1 MREIKINETT
11 WYVGANDRKT
21 PLFENNW
28 PLPYGV
34 SYNSYLIND
43 SKTALIDGIEFG
55 SDPDYLQKIKKILN
69 GKKLDYLVINHME
82 PDHSGMISSIAA
94 EYPGIKIVGNNQT
107 AKILKLYYN
116 YNETDFHPVADADEL
131 SLGNTTLKFYMVPWV
146 HWPETMVT
154 YNVTDKI
161 LFSCD
166 AFGGFGTLDG
176 SIYDTENNLHEHYI
190 SEMRRYYS
198 NIVAKYSGMVQKALA
213 KLSGVEIKMI
223 CPSHG
228 LIWKNPADVVG
239 LYDRWSRHEAENEIT
254 IAYASMYG
262 NTEHIADHIGS
273 LLGEKGYRVHTYDVS
288 KTHVSYIL
296 SMIWKCKAV
305 LLGTCAYNG
314 FMHPMME
321 HLCNEIRIAQP
332 KEKIFGIFGSSSW
345 NGAGVKNLIKFMEE
359 NNLQALP
366 AAAELSGS
374 FAPEKIGESAVK
386 LVEEV
391 DKAIKSWK

>member
-1 MREIKINETT
+1 MREIKINEVT

-43 SKTALIDGIEFG
+43 TRTALVDGIEFG
-55 SDPDYLQKIKKILN
+55 SDPDYLRKIKKILN
-69 GKKLDYLVINHME
+69 GKSLDYLVVNHLE
-82 PDHSGMISSIAA
+82 PDHSGTISSVVA
-94 EYPGIKIVGNNQT
+94 EYPQIKIVGNSQT
-107 AKILKLYYN
+107 AKILKLYFN
-116 YNETDFHPVADADEL
+116 YNEESFHAVAEGDEL
-131 SLGNTTLKFYMVPWV
+131 SLGKTNLKFFMIPWV

-154 YNVTDKI
+154 YNLTDKI

-176 SIYDTENNLHEHYI
+176 SIYNTDNNLEEHYI

-198 NIVAKYSGMVQKALA
+198 NIVAKYSIPVQKALA
-213 KLSGVEIKMI
+213 KLAGARIEMI

-228 LIWKNPADVVG
+228 LIWKNPGKVLS
-239 LYDRWSRHEAENEIT
+239 LYGKWSGYESEKEIV

-262 NTEHIADHIGS
+262 NTEHMADHIGS
-273 LLGEKGYRVHTYDVS
+273 LLGEKGYKVHTYDVS
-288 KTHVSYIL
+288 KSHVSYIL
-296 SMIWKCKAV
+296 GMIWKCKAV

-321 HLCNEIRIAQP
+321 HLCNELKIAQP
-332 KEKIFGIFGSSSW
+332 KERLFGVFGSSSW
-345 NGAGVKNLIKFMEE
+345 NGAGVKCLLKFLEE
-359 NNLQALP
+359 NKFETLSTTV
-366 AAAELSGS
+366 EMSGS
-374 FAPEKIGESAVK
+374 FAPEKIEESAVK
-386 LVEEV
+386 LAEAV
-391 DKAIKSWK
+391 DSAFQN